1 MAGACLAA
9 PARPKHEP
17 RILDIRMHAYPE
29 IQMLIGGQ
37 WRRVAG
43 DPVINP
49 SDGTVIGSVPRA
61 GAQDLDDAIQAAAQG
76 FRAWRKTAPALRAEI
91 MLRAIAL
98 IRERVEEI
106 AHAISLEQGKTLAQA
121 RAEVLRGCDL
131 MTWDANEGKRL
142 YGRVVP
148 AEPGMRHTVIREPIG
163 VIAAF
168 TPWNFPMSSPA
179 RKVGGALA
187 AGCSIILKAA
197 EETPAG
203 AVLLAKAFKDAG
215 LPDGVLNV
223 VFGDPAMISAHLI
236 ANPTVRGITFT
247 GSTPV
252 GKHLAGLAA
261 QHMKP
266 AILELG
272 GHAPVVICEDA
283 DPEKAAIAC
292 IKGKLNNA
300 GQVCVSPTRFFVH
313 ARIYDAF
320 VDAMQRHGSQ
330 VKAGNAMDA
339 GNDIGPVV
347 NRRRFDA
354 IDALT
359 KDALERGARLVCG
372 GNPPSGAGY
381 VYPFTVLADVPGD
394 ARAMNEEPFGPLV
407 LVVRV
412 ADIDE
417 AIARA
422 NALPYGLAGYAFTT
436 SAANA
441 YKLGDELEVGNLAIN
456 HLVSAVSETPFGG
469 VKESGYGR
477 EGGTEGL
484 ECYTHV
490 KSISHLMDW
499 A

>member
-1 MAGACLAA
+1 MYSY
-9 PARPKHEP
+9 P
-17 RILDIRMHAYPE
+17 DIK
-29 IQMLIGGQ
+29 MLIGGE
-37 WRRVAG
+37 WRSAPG
-43 DPVINP
+43 QPVTNP
-49 SDGTVIGSVPRA
+49 SEATPIGTVPSA
-61 GAQDLDDAIQAAAQG
+61 SAADLDDALAAAEQG
-76 FRAWRKTAPALRAEI
+76 FRVWRRVPPAQRAEI

-98 IRERVEEI
+98 LKERVESI
-106 AHAISLEQGKTLAQA
+106 AFAISLEQGKTLAQA

-142 YGRVVP
+142 YGRVIP
-148 AEPGMRHTVIREPIG
+148 AEPGMRHTVVREPVG

-203 AVLLAKAFKDAG
+203 AVLMAQAFRDAG
-215 LPDGVLNV
+215 LPDGVFNL

-236 ANPTVRGITFT
+236 ASPVVRGITFT

-272 GHAPVVICEDA
+272 GHAPVIVCDDA
-283 DPEKAAIAC
+283 DPEAAALAC
-292 IKGKLNNA
+292 VKGKLNNA
-300 GQVCVSPTRFFVH
+300 GQVCVAPTRFFVH
-313 ARIYDAF
+313 RHVYDAF
-320 VDAMQRHGSQ
+320 VAAFARHGGAIR
-330 VKAGNAMDA
+330 AGHALESSS
-339 GNDIGPVV
+339 DIGPVV
-347 NRRRFDA
+347 NERRLSALHSLVDDA
-354 IDALT
+354 VA
-359 KDALERGARLVCG
+359 RGARVVCG
-372 GNPPSGAGY
+372 GERHEGPGY
-381 VYPFTVLADVPGD
+381 VFPFTALADVPAD
-394 ARAMNEEPFGPLV
+394 ARAMLEEPFGPLSLIV
-407 LVVRV
+407 PVDSL
-412 ADIDE
+412 DE
-417 AIARA
+417 AIERA
-422 NALPYGLAGYAFTT
+422 NSVPYGLAGYAFTR

-441 YKLGDELEVGNLAIN
+441 YRLGDALEVGNLAIN

-469 VKESGYGR
+469 VKDSGYGR

-490 KSISHLMDW
+490 KSISHLMDP

>member
-1 MAGACLAA
+1 MTS
-9 PARPKHEP
+9 
-17 RILDIRMHAYPE
+17 YPE
-29 IQMLIGGQ
+29 IRMLIGDT
-37 WRRVAG
+37 WRSAPG
-43 DPVINP
+43 APIINP
-49 SDGTVIGSVPRA
+49 SDETTIGTVPMATVA
-61 GAQDLDDAIQAAAQG
+61 DLDDALAAAQRG
-76 FRAWRKTAPALRAEI
+76 FQVWRRTPPAQRADI

-98 IRERVEEI
+98 LRERVEPI
-106 AHAISLEQGKTLAQA
+106 AHAIAMEQGKTLAQA

-131 MTWDANEGKRL
+131 MSWDANEGKRL
-142 YGRVVP
+142 YGRVIP

-203 AVLLAKAFKDAG
+203 AMLMAQAFLDAG
-215 LPDGVLNV
+215 LPPGVFNL

-236 ANPTVRGITFT
+236 ASSVVRGITFT

-261 QHMKP
+261 QQMKP

-272 GHAPVVICEDA
+272 GHAPVIVCEDA
-283 DPEKAAIAC
+283 DPDAAALAC
-292 IKGKLNNA
+292 VKGKLNNA

-313 ARIYDAF
+313 RNVYDAF
-320 VDAMQRHGSQ
+320 VSAFSTYGSAIR
-330 VKAGNAMDA
+330 AGHALEQ
-339 GNDIGPVV
+339 GNDIGPVASA
-347 NRRRFDA
+347 RRLHALQALVRDA
-354 IDALT
+354 V
-359 KDALERGARLVCG
+359 ERGARVLCG
-372 GNPPSGAGY
+372 GKRASGAGF
-381 VYPFTVLADVPGD
+381 VFPFTALADVPAD
-394 ARAMNEEPFGPLV
+394 ARAMHEEPFGPLCLIAPV
-407 LVVRV
+407 DSL
-412 ADIDE
+412 DE
-417 AIARA
+417 AIERA
-422 NALPYGLAGYAFTT
+422 NALPFGLAGYAFTR

-441 YKLGDELEVGNLAIN
+441 YRLGDALEVGNLAIN

-469 VKESGYGR
+469 VKDSGYGR
-477 EGGTEGL
+477 EGGVEGL

>member
-1 MAGACLAA
+1 
-9 PARPKHEP
+9 
-17 RILDIRMHAYPE
+17 MHALHASYAYPE
-29 IQMLIGGQ
+29 VQMLIGGQ
-37 WRRVAG
+37 WRKAAG
-43 DPVINP
+43 DPVIDP
-49 SDGTVIGSVPRA
+49 SNGEIIGTVPRA
-61 GAQDLDDAIQAAAQG
+61 TERDLNDAINAAAAG
-76 FRAWRKTAPALRAEI
+76 FRAWKMTAPAKRAEI
-91 MLRAIAL
+91 MLDAISL
-98 IRERVEEI
+98 IRERVPEI
-106 AHAISLEQGKTLAQA
+106 AHAIALEQGKTMAQA

-148 AEPGMRHTVIREPIG
+148 AEHGMRHTVIREPIG

-203 AVLLAKAFKDAG
+203 AMLLAKAFKDAG

-223 VFGDPAMISAHLI
+223 VYGDPAMISAHLI
-236 ANPTVRGITFT
+236 ASPVVRGITFT

-261 QHMKP
+261 KYMKP

-300 GQVCVSPTRFFVH
+300 GQVCVAPTRFFVH
-313 ARIYDAF
+313 ADVYEAF
-320 VDAMQRHGSQ
+320 VEAMQRNGSQ
-330 VKAGNAMDA
+330 VRAGGAMDPDS
-339 GNDIGPVV
+339 DIGPVV

-354 IDALT
+354 IDGLV
-359 KDALERGARLVCG
+359 KDAIERGATRVCG
-372 GNPPSGAGY
+372 DEPAAGSGF
-381 VYPFTVLADVPGD
+381 VYPFTVLADVPDD
-394 ARAMNEEPFGPLV
+394 ARAMHEEPFGPLS
-407 LVVRV
+407 LIVRV
-412 ADIDE
+412 SDIDE

-422 NALPYGLAGYAFTT
+422 NSLPYGLAGYAFTT

-441 YKLGDELEVGNLAIN
+441 YKLSNELEVGNLAIN

-477 EGGTEGL
+477 EGGIEGL